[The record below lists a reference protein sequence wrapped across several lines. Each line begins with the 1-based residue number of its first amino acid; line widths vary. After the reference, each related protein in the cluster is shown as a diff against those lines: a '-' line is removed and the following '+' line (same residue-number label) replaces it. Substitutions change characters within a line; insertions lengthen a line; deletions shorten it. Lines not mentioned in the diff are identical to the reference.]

1 MLVSNPIKYSL
12 KFLLSRPTS
21 NEMKGI
27 LLLDP
32 TITEGFPLWKGYR
45 NWEPTPSRFS
55 STYPSGPPNTSLF
68 EEVIYWTMKPY
79 FPSPNPPN
87 NTPETPIIPIQP
99 FLHIVC
105 AEWLTM
111 ITYLTTRLGQLEWE
125 ISFPKDF
132 RLEEA
137 ADSSLRK
144 LHVWRRLVPL
154 YREMLTEILERAF
167 RFPPNAPHQ
176 RYTLPPDISIPGL
189 PNSVGILSSTQKFS
203 TCSSC
208 SLPTYPLSSL
218 ATPSVAFHALRPSF
232 VRALLQM
239 NELQQRLERLT
250 TIATA
255 AISIAESR
263 LSFVENRNVSRLTW
277 LATVFIPL
285 TFITG
290 LFSIQPDIP
299 ALKTSFG
306 YYFAAA
312 IPLALITLGVAAV
325 IKWWRVVWEMFG
337 GKKVKTKRRAEGFR
351 FYKQES
357 GKGKVKT

>member
-1 MLVSNPIKYSL
+1 MPTLVSNFIGYSPKL
-12 KFLLSRPTS
+12 MLFPLSS
-21 NEMKGI
+21 DDMKGI
-27 LLLDP
+27 LLVDP
-32 TITEGFPLWKGYR
+32 TITEGFPLWRGYR
-45 NWEPTPSRFS
+45 NWEPTPSRDS
-55 STYPSGPPNTSLF
+55 STYPIGPPNTSLF
-68 EEVIYWTMKPY
+68 EEVVYWTMKSY
-79 FPSPNPPN
+79 FPSPNPPS
-87 NTPETPIIPIQP
+87 NTPATPIIPIQP

-111 ITYLTTRLGQLEWE
+111 TTYLSTRLGQLEWE

-154 YREMLTEILERAF
+154 YREMLTETLGSAF
-167 RFPPNAPHQ
+167 RYPPNIPNQ
-176 RYTLPPDISIPGL
+176 RHMLPPDISIPGL
-189 PNSVGILSSTQKFS
+189 PNSAGIVNSTSKHT

-218 ATPSVAFHALRPSF
+218 TTPSVAFHALRPSF
-232 VRALLQM
+232 VQALLQM

-299 ALKTSFG
+299 ALTKSLG
-306 YYFAAA
+306 IYFATA
-312 IPLALITLGVAAV
+312 IPLALITLGVAAI
-325 IKWWRVVWEMFG
+325 IKWWKFVWEIFG
-337 GKKVKTKRRAEGFR
+337 GKGQKTKRRAEGFK

-357 GKGKVKT
+357 GKGE